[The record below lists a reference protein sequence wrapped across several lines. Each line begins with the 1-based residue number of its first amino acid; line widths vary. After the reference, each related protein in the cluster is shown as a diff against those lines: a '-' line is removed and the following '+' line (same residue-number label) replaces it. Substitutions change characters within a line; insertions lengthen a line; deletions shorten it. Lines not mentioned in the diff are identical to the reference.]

1 MKYMVKRVNYGL
13 EYIVEQEPN
22 NIKSIDILNEENRR
36 VCLERN
42 V

>member
-1 MKYMVKRVNYGL
+1 MVKRVNYGL

-22 NIKSIDILNEENRR
+22 NIKNIDILNEENRR

>member
-1 MKYMVKRVNYGL
+1 MVKRVNYGL